1 MTDDKIG
8 DEIAIKC
15 PPDPPYPEGWYTG
28 VVVDVI
34 VHGEDD
40 YEARAGSK
48 SNDNM
53 KNFTLQVEWDGGG
66 EEAILNPEWRMK
78 GDAPDKQGR
87 VSHRDAKVNIY
98 WTLNDEVSCSVPC
111 VVIMLTKQFC
121 LIRCAIH
128 SSVLTLSIGSI
139 G

>member
-1 MTDDKIG
+1 M
-8 DEIAIKC
+8 
-15 PPDPPYPEGWYTG
+15 
-28 VVVDVI
+28 
-34 VHGEDD
+34 HGEDD

-111 VVIMLTKQFC
+111 VIMLTKHIC